1 MSSAASADAMT
12 GSLRDQAASGV
23 VNTFYFLARAIAV
36 AAVVLALLVLTGWQ
50 FDIEVLKRIIWSP
63 HRANSLAAMN
73 PSTAAAVALGG
84 VSLWSRCRFAR
95 DRRTRSVAV
104 CAAAVTA
111 LVGALKLVA
120 LLHGPDLGVDRI
132 FFTAHDVAS
141 NPMAPNTAVCLLL
154 CGTALMTIDVR
165 LRHGVRPA
173 QVLALTCMALTLFAV
188 VGYAFSVSSLY
199 YVPTFFPMALHS
211 AAILLLLAAGILF
224 ARPNSGVMLVLSADD
239 TAGALARR
247 LLPASLV
254 IPAIIGWLGETAG
267 RQGWLGEVAQ
277 RQPASTTRLQLPLIV
292 LADTVIFTALLWIEL
307 DLLRRADQQR
317 QNTEKALRNSEAR
330 TRLVIDSAR
339 DAFIAMDASGTI
351 VDWNPQAQEM
361 FGFSRAQALGK
372 SPAQTII
379 PEPYRRGF
387 QQGLAR
393 FLQSG
398 EGPFMGKRMELTALH
413 QDGREFPVEMVVS
426 PARIENAWFFF
437 AFIHDITQRKRV
449 AEERDRFFTL
459 SRDIVCV
466 SNFDGY
472 FVRVNGAC
480 QTILGH
486 TPEEMMQTRWI
497 EFVHPE
503 DQEATLAEARKLA
516 AGAVTLSFENRYRC
530 KDGAYKWLSWMSV
543 PVVKDGVLY
552 AVARDMTERKR
563 VEGELREKNRLLEE
577 VIDSERAAR
586 IALQAAQGQL
596 VQSEKL
602 AGLGQ
607 MVAGVAHEINNPL
620 AFVSNNV
627 AVLHRDVGSVAGI
640 LALYEQAEAA
650 DETNRRLLLE
660 EIHRVAE
667 RVDLVYTLSNLTDL
681 IDRSREGLRR
691 IQQIVKDL
699 RDFARLDQGDLQ
711 EADLNAGIESTINIV
726 RGHAKKRHVEIK
738 AELGPLPPYRCYA
751 AKLNQ
756 VVMNLIVNAIDAS
769 HDGSS
774 VFVRSAA
781 DSTGIRIDVVDSG
794 QGIEPAIRERI
805 FDPFFTTKPIGQ
817 GTGLGL
823 SISYGIIRDHKGRI
837 EVQSEVGQGST
848 FSVRLPTPDAVPQ
861 ETKDV

>member
-1 MSSAASADAMT
+1 MSSAASADAPT
-12 GSLRDQAASGV
+12 GSLRDQATGGV

-36 AAVVLALLVLTGWQ
+36 AAAFVALLVLVGWR
-50 FDIEVLKRIIWSP
+50 FDIELLKRIIWTP
-63 HRANSLAAMN
+63 NRANNLAAMN
-73 PSTAAAVALGG
+73 PSTAAAVILGG
-84 VSLWSRCRFAR
+84 VSLWTRCRF
-95 DRRTRSVAV
+95 DGTRRTPLIADCAGAV
-104 CAAAVTA
+104 MAS
-111 LVGALKLVA
+111 VGALKLLM
-120 LLHGPDLGVDRI
+120 LLHGPDLGVDRL
-132 FFTAHDVAS
+132 FFTSHDVAG
-141 NPMAPNTAVCLLL
+141 NPMAPNTAVCLFL
-154 CGTALMTIDVR
+154 CGTALITIDVR
-165 LRHGVRPA
+165 LRRGVRPA

-211 AAILLLLAAGILF
+211 AVLLLLMSAGILF
-224 ARPNSGVMLVLSADD
+224 ARPTSGVMLVLSADD

-247 LLPASLV
+247 LLPASVV
-254 IPAIIGWLGETAG
+254 IPAIIGWLGETAV
-267 RQGWLGEVAQ
+267 RQGWLGATADQ
-277 RQPASTTRLQLPLIV
+277 QHPANIGLQLPLIV

-307 DLLRRADQQR
+307 DMLRRADQRR
-317 QNTEKALRNSEAR
+317 QKTETALRNSEAR

-339 DAFIAMDASGTI
+339 DAFIAMDGNGKI

-361 FGFSRAQALGK
+361 FGFSRSQALGQ

-379 PEPYRRGF
+379 PEPHRQSF
-387 QQGLAR
+387 AQGLAR

-398 EGPFMGKRMELTALH
+398 AGPFMDKRIELTAVH
-413 QDGREFPVEMVVS
+413 QDGHEFPVEMVVS

-437 AFIHDITQRKRV
+437 AFIHDITQRRRV

-466 SNFDGY
+466 SNFDG
-472 FVRVNGAC
+472 FFIRVNGAC
-480 QTILGH
+480 ETILGY
-486 TPEEMMQTRWI
+486 TPDEMMQTRWI
-497 EFVHPE
+497 ELVHP
-503 DQEATLAEARKLA
+503 DDKDATLAEARKLA

-530 KDGAYKWLSWMSV
+530 KDGAYKWLAWMSV
-543 PVVKDGVLY
+543 PVVKDGVIY

-563 VEGELREKNRLLEE
+563 VEAELREKNRLLEE
-577 VIDSERAAR
+577 AIESERAAR

-627 AVLHRDVGSVAGI
+627 AVLHRDVGTIADLLS
-640 LALYEQAEAA
+640 LYEKAEAA
-650 DETNRRLLLE
+650 DEANRRRLLD
-660 EIHRVAE
+660 EIHQLAE
-667 RVDLVYTLSNLTDL
+667 RVDLPYTLSNLADL
-681 IDRSREGLRR
+681 INRSREGLRR

-699 RDFARLDQGDLQ
+699 RDFARLDHTDLQ
-711 EADLNAGIESTINIV
+711 ETDVNAGIESTINIV
-726 RGHAKKRHVEIK
+726 RGHAKKRQVEIK
-738 AELGPLPPYRCYA
+738 TELGQLPPYRCYA

-769 HDGSS
+769 HDGAS
-774 VFVRSAA
+774 VTVRTVS
-781 DSTGIRIDVVDSG
+781 DQQGIRIDVVDQG

-837 EVQSEVGQGST
+837 EVQSEVGHGST
-848 FSVRLPTPDAVPQ
+848 FSVMLPSTDAIPPQ
-861 ETKDV
+861 TKPT

>member
-1 MSSAASADAMT
+1 MSSAASADAT
-12 GSLRDQAASGV
+12 PGGLVDQAAKGV
-23 VNTFYFLARAIAV
+23 VNTFHFLARAIAV
-36 AAVVLALLVLTGWQ
+36 VAVVMTLLVLVGWQ
-50 FDIEVLKRIIWSP
+50 LDIEVLKRILP
-63 HRANSLAAMN
+63 GLAAMN
-73 PSTAAAVALGG
+73 PSTAIAVALGG
-84 VSLWSRCRFAR
+84 VALFARCRPAGTHRAR
-95 DRRTRSVAV
+95 LVAEL
-104 CAAAVTA
+104 AAAA
-111 LVGALKLVA
+111 MAIVGTLKLLM
-120 LLHGPDLGVDRI
+120 LLHGPDVGVDRI
-132 FFTAHDVAS
+132 FFTSHHVAS

-154 CGTALMTIDVR
+154 CGTALFTID
-165 LRHGVRPA
+165 LRFRNGVRVA
-173 QVLALTCMALTLFAV
+173 QVLALACTALTLFAV

-199 YVPTFFPMALHS
+199 FVSTFFPMALHS
-211 AAILLLLAAGILF
+211 AAILLLMSAGILF
-224 ARPNSGVMLVLSADD
+224 ARPNVGVMLVLSAHD
-239 TAGALARR
+239 TAGALSRR

-254 IPAIIGWLGETAG
+254 IPAIIGWLGETAA
-267 RQGWLGEVAQ
+267 RQGWLGVTAQ
-277 RQPASTTRLQLPLIV
+277 RQQPSETGLELPLIV
-292 LADTVIFTALLWIEL
+292 LAVTVIFTALLWIEL

-317 QNTEKALRNSEAR
+317 QKTETALRNSEAR
-330 TRLVIDSAR
+330 TRMVIDSAR
-339 DAFIAMDASGTI
+339 DAFIAMDAGGKI

-361 FGFSRAQALGK
+361 FGFSREQALGK
-372 SPAQTII
+372 SPALTII
-379 PEPYRRGF
+379 PQQHRLNFE
-387 QQGLAR
+387 QGLAR
-393 FLQSG
+393 FLQTG
-398 EGPFMGKRMELTALH
+398 DGPFMGKRIELTAVH

-437 AFIHDITQRKRV
+437 AFIHDITQRRRV

-459 SRDIVCV
+459 SRDMVCV
-466 SNFDGY
+466 SNFEGY
-472 FVRVNGAC
+472 FVRVNSAC
-480 QTILGH
+480 LTILGY
-486 TPEEMMQTRWI
+486 TPQEMMQKRWI
-497 EFVHPE
+497 EFVHPD

-543 PVVKDGVLY
+543 PVVKDDAMY

-563 VEGELREKNRLLEE
+563 VEAELRQKNRLLEE
-577 VIDSERAAR
+577 AIESERAAR

-627 AVLHRDVGSVAGI
+627 AVLHRDVGVIAN
-640 LALYEQAEAA
+640 LLTLYEQAEAA
-650 DETNRRLLLE
+650 DDANRRRLLE
-660 EIHRVAE
+660 EIRQLAE
-667 RVDLVYTLSNLTDL
+667 RVDLPYTLSNLGDL

-699 RDFARLDQGDLQ
+699 RDFARLDHTDLQ
-711 EADLNAGIESTINIV
+711 EADVNAGIESTINIV
-726 RGHAKKRHVEIK
+726 RGHARRRQVEIK
-738 AELGPLPPYRCYA
+738 TELGQLPPYRCYP

-774 VFVRSAA
+774 VTVRTTS
-781 DSTGIRIDVVDSG
+781 SPQGIRIDIVDQG

-837 EVQSEVGQGST
+837 EVQSEVGRGST
-848 FSVRLPTPDAVPQ
+848 FSVLLPPTDAAPPDSKP
-861 ETKDV
+861 T